1 MQNQL
6 RDYRLS
12 IRMKVAER
20 DKLREDA
27 KKLGLDIS
35 SYARMLILN
44 HPDRNKEKGNS
55 EPK

>member
-27 KKLGLDIS
+27 KRLGLDIS

-44 HPDRNKEKGNS
+44 HPERNKEKGNS